1 MTSSPL
7 SDAAHGGPQTVERAV
22 LRDGSVIHIRP
33 IEPGDKE
40 LLQRGLERLGAESR
54 YRRFLA
60 PVKRLD
66 RHQLAYFTE
75 VDHADHEALLAVDPD
90 HGDPVGVA
98 RYVRLPDQP
107 GTAEVAMAV
116 VDDWQGH
123 GVATLLLHELVGRA
137 RSAHVTRFRAMC
149 LADNRQAI
157 EVLESLGD
165 ATIVHPDS
173 GLAELTIA
181 LPADGSRGAAQTALR
196 HAAAGSLQVHDG
208 PQPSRPGGGN
218 G

>member
-1 MTSSPL
+1 
-7 SDAAHGGPQTVERAV
+7 
-22 LRDGSVIHIRP
+22 
-33 IEPGDKE
+33 
-40 LLQRGLERLGAESR
+40 
-54 YRRFLA
+54 
-60 PVKRLD
+60 
-66 RHQLAYFTE
+66 
-75 VDHADHEALLAVDPD
+75 
-90 HGDPVGVA
+90 
-98 RYVRLPDQP
+98 
-107 GTAEVAMAV
+107 MAV
-116 VDDWQGH
+116 VDDWQGR